1 MPRTA
6 PSFLLADEVGGF
18 KAWELWRYATGIGKT
33 PREALDDPELAF
45 GLSVM
50 RGHDRFQRE
59 MERKAE
65 ASLRARSGRR

>member
-6 PSFLLADEVGGF
+6 PSFLLADEAGGF
-18 KAWELWRYATGIGKT
+18 KAWELWRYATGIGRT
-33 PREALDDPELAF
+33 PREALDDPALAF

-59 MERKAE
+59 MQRKAE
-65 ASLRARSGRR
+65 ASARASARRR